1 MKRFA
6 WQIAAI
12 VGGLAL
18 LTGCRSTYYST
29 MEKFGYHKRDILV
42 DRVKEAQT
50 AQEQA
55 KTQFLSA
62 LEQFAAVVGYQ
73 GGDLEA
79 TYKRLKSELDRS
91 EEKAQAVHKR
101 IDNVEEV
108 AKALFREWEKEIE
121 QYTNANLKRLSEQKL
136 EQTQERYARLI
147 SAMRRAE
154 SRIDPVLAAFRD
166 QVLFL
171 KHNLNAQAIGSL
183 EDELAS
189 VKTDVSALVTAMET
203 SINEANDFV
212 QAMSQK

>member
-12 VGGLAL
+12 LGTLAL
-18 LTGCRSTYYST
+18 LTGCKSTYYST
-29 MEKFGYHKRDILV
+29 MEKLGHHKRDILV

-55 KTQFLSA
+55 KTQFLTA

-73 GGDLEA
+73 GGELEA
-79 TYKRLKSELDRS
+79 TYKRLKSELERS

-101 IDNVEEV
+101 IDGVEGV
-108 AKALFREWEKEIE
+108 AKALFREWQKEIE
-121 QYTNANLKRLSEQKL
+121 QYTNANLRQLSEQKL
-136 EQTQERYARLI
+136 EQTRERYDRLI
-147 SAMRRAE
+147 SAMKRAE
-154 SRIDPVLAAFRD
+154 TRIDPVLASFRD

-171 KHNLNAQAIGSL
+171 KHNLNAQAVGSL

-189 VKTDVSALVTAMET
+189 VQTDVSALVAAMET
-203 SINEANDFV
+203 SIHEANDFV